1 VTPDALQD
9 LSRREALR
17 ALTARLHAGGVA
29 EAAGD
34 ARFLLLGILGLE
46 TRDLLIEGGRRLGPA
61 EAASLA
67 EAPGGPARMRLALP
81 RPAAPRAGLAAGA
94 SAPTRDYR
102 IT

>member
-1 VTPDALQD
+1 MTPDALQD

-61 EAASLA
+61 DAASLA
-67 EAPGGPARMRLALP
+67 AACTDREAFFKKHRLVPFPSLAFQTP
-81 RPAAPRAGLAAGA
+81 RGA
-94 SAPTRDYR
+94 QA
-102 IT
+102 